1 MEFQPG
7 SGQNHLY
14 YLEKSQK
21 ALDSSDHLA
30 YITYPLLKE
39 IKLLRKIFED
49 MGIALNNLIKATI
62 VYEEKKS
69 KITVYGE
76 DRMNNL
82 FFLKKLS
89 LKYNITQNEVT
100 KLAEFLDLFEQYKVA
115 NFDFIKHNNLV
126 LLSPNLRSKT
136 ISFEQVKEYLNL
148 IKITSIKIK
157 KNLN

>member
-7 SGQNHLY
+7 LGQNYLY

-49 MGIALNNLIKATI
+49 MGIALNNLIRASV
-62 VYEEKKS
+62 VYEEKRS
-69 KITVYGE
+69 RITPYKDE
-76 DRMNNL
+76 RMNNL
-82 FFLKKLS
+82 LFLKKLS
-89 LKYNITQNEVT
+89 LNYGITQNEVT
-100 KLAEFLDLFEQYKVA
+100 KLAEFLDLCEQYKIS
-115 NFDFIKHNNLV
+115 NFDFIKQNNLI

-136 ISFEQVKEYLNL
+136 ISFEQIKEYLNT
-148 IKITSIKIK
+148 IKMASLKIK